1 MSLQGQALQVLFFSY
16 LLFLLEEEV
25 DHKFEDLLV
34 FVTGAGVLQ
43 VSLGFGKTCDFIWS
57 NCTLLWNIN
66 LLTWTQLSLELFKHK
81 PTLTIV
87 KKTIIYLFFINSNQE
102 MQRQSGDCVCFL
114 MYVLVDGHS
123 TRV

>member
-43 VSLGFGKTCDFIWS
+43 VSLGFGKTCDFI
-57 NCTLLWNIN
+57 
-66 LLTWTQLSLELFKHK
+66 
-81 PTLTIV
+81 
-87 KKTIIYLFFINSNQE
+87 
-102 MQRQSGDCVCFL
+102 
-114 MYVLVDGHS
+114 
-123 TRV
+123 